1 MENHNNTKATIQQP
15 NGTHW
20 MLAHKFRKD
29 YLDCEIM
36 KIMNKLSSMKTQS
49 AGSAFSKKPKST
61 NPKITRQQIVT
72 VLDYEG
78 VFVGGQQDGIK
89 ISESLKRLVE
99 SEQLVRFDRAGKM
112 SVAIPSAT
120 GEYAS
125 YYS

>member
-36 KIMNKLSSMKTQS
+36 KIMNKLSSMKTQVS
-49 AGSAFSKKPKST
+49 WSSTSNNPKSA
-61 NPKITRQQIVT
+61 NPKVTRQQLVT
-72 VLDYEG
+72 ILDYQG
-78 VFVGGQQDGIK
+78 IFAGGQQDGIK

-99 SEQLVRFDRAGKM
+99 SEQLVRFERGGKV

-120 GEYAS
+120 GKYAS